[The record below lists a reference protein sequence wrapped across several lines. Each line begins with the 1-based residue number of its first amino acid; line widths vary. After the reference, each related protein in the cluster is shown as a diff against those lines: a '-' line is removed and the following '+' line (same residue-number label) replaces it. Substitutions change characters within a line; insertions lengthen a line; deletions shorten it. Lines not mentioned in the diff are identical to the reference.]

1 MIVAGRIIY
10 AAIMMAAV
18 VAAVWL
24 SRGRQAR
31 LGLTVWQRVM
41 VGLGGFTGAFLAAKL
56 PFFLSYVVDGDWPA
70 VLSGR
75 ALFSDGKTIMLGLA
89 GGYAG
94 VEFGKWYSRVKVS
107 TGDSFA
113 VSIPV
118 AVAIGRLACFT
129 NGCCHGIATG
139 LPWGVDFGDGIVR
152 HPTQIYESLFHL
164 GCAVVLASLRRDGL
178 LTGHLF
184 KLYLVVYSIYRFAT
198 EFIRPEAK
206 LWGGWTGYQWAA
218 VVMVGVFG
226 VLWWAQART
235 GQRDVD
241 AVG

>member
-94 VEFGKWYSRVKVS
+94 VEFGKWHSRVKVS
-107 TGDSFA
+107 PGDSFA

-129 NGCCHGIATG
+129 NGCCHGIATS

-152 HPTQIYESLFHL
+152 QQTLIYESLFHL
-164 GCAVVLASLRRDGL
+164 GCAVVLASLRRDGM
-178 LTGHLF
+178 LTGQLF

-226 VLWWAQART
+226 ALWWAQART

>member
-1 MIVAGRIIY
+1 MIVAGRITY

-94 VEFGKWYSRVKVS
+94 VEFGKWYSRV
-107 TGDSFA
+107 
-113 VSIPV
+113 
-118 AVAIGRLACFT
+118 
-129 NGCCHGIATG
+129 
-139 LPWGVDFGDGIVR
+139 
-152 HPTQIYESLFHL
+152 
-164 GCAVVLASLRRDGL
+164 
-178 LTGHLF
+178 
-184 KLYLVVYSIYRFAT
+184 
-198 EFIRPEAK
+198 
-206 LWGGWTGYQWAA
+206 
-218 VVMVGVFG
+218 
-226 VLWWAQART
+226 
-235 GQRDVD
+235 
-241 AVG
+241 